1 MTGHDRG
8 PSRGGQQPRGS
19 IRVATGGALPRTPS
33 PELSPESRGVQ
44 PPYRRTLGPPE
55 PRGPRRLVVVTH
67 LPREWRLGGGR
78 RCPVARPLLFPVLLP
93 HDECSSR
100 GTSAATFR
108 EAVCTMT
115 RPACFVE
122 TTSSFLRRGVRGTP
136 TLGAPPTP
144 GRGSSLSLRPTSGS
158 SAVSC
163 RGLAPSK
170 HGSMTR
176 RARHRTRGV

>member
-19 IRVATGGALPRTPS
+19 IRVATGGHYP
-33 PELSPESRGVQ
+33 
-44 PPYRRTLGPPE
+44 GPPALSF
-55 PRGPRRLVVVTH
+55 PQNRAACSRLTGGPWVRQNPGGRGGRSSSGTSHENGDL
-67 LPREWRLGGGR
+67 GGR

-122 TTSSFLRRGVRGTP
+122 TTSSFLRGGVRGTP
-136 TLGAPPTP
+136 TPGAPTTP
-144 GRGSSLSLRPTSGS
+144 GRGSLLSPRPTSGS
-158 SAVSC
+158 TAVSC
-163 RGLAPSK
+163 RGLAHSK

>member
-1 MTGHDRG
+1 MGDSSPEG
-8 PSRGGQQPRGS
+8 PSGWRQGGHYPGAPALSFPQNRAACSRLTGGPWVRQNPGGRGGRS
-19 IRVATGGALPRTPS
+19 SSRTS
-33 PELSPESRGVQ
+33 HENGD
-44 PPYRRTLGPPE
+44 
-55 PRGPRRLVVVTH
+55 
-67 LPREWRLGGGR
+67 LGGGR

-136 TLGAPPTP
+136 TPGAPPTP
-144 GRGSSLSLRPTSGS
+144 GRGSSLSPRPTSGS
-158 SAVSC
+158 TAVSC